1 MPEYVESLEKEIAE
15 LKSKNRTLRQRMEEV
30 ASKASK
36 PPPYGRSALPG
47 TQAQDPFIQA
57 HIKELNGAI
66 GNDNNDNNNDNND
79 NSYTNNKQLLDEV
92 FVISRIIKVEVSVIN
107 RGITNL

>member
-1 MPEYVESLEKEIAE
+1 M
-15 LKSKNRTLRQRMEEV
+15 

-92 FVISRIIKVEVSVIN
+92 FVISQIIKVEVSVIN

>member
-1 MPEYVESLEKEIAE
+1 
-15 LKSKNRTLRQRMEEV
+15 MEEV

-57 HIKELNGAI
+57 HIKELNGAV
-66 GNDNNDNNNDNND
+66 GNDNND
-79 NSYTNNKQLLDEV
+79 NSYTNSKQLLDEV
-92 FVISRIIKVEVSVIN
+92 FVISGIIKVEVSVI
-107 RGITNL
+107 TWA

>member
-1 MPEYVESLEKEIAE
+1 
-15 LKSKNRTLRQRMEEV
+15 MEEV

-47 TQAQDPFIQA
+47 TQAQDPFIQV
-57 HIKELNGAI
+57 HIKELNGAV
-66 GNDNNDNNNDNND
+66 GNDNND

-92 FVISRIIKVEVSVIN
+92 FVISGIIKVEVSVI
-107 RGITNL
+107 TWT

>member
-1 MPEYVESLEKEIAE
+1 
-15 LKSKNRTLRQRMEEV
+15 MEEV

-66 GNDNNDNNNDNND
+66 GNNSNKNND
-79 NSYTNNKQLLDEV
+79 KQLLDEV
-92 FVISRIIKVEVSVIN
+92 FVISRIIKVEVSVIS
-107 RGITNL
+107 RA

>member
-1 MPEYVESLEKEIAE
+1 MPEYVESLEKEITE

-30 ASKASK
+30 ESKASK
-36 PPPYGRSALPG
+36 HPPYGRSALPG

-66 GNDNNDNNNDNND
+66 GNDNNDNNNDN
-79 NSYTNNKQLLDEV
+79 SYTNNKQLLDEV
-92 FVISRIIKVEVSVIN
+92 FVISRIIKVEVSVIS
-107 RGITNL
+107 RA